1 MNYAPIAIFVYKRPD
16 HTRQTIEA
24 LIHCPEFAQSPL
36 YVFSDGAKKPEDQAS
51 INETRAVVRSI
62 VGEKANMI
70 EAVEN
75 QGLANS
81 IIAGVSKLL
90 NEYDQVIVLE
100 DDLIVSPGFLR
111 YMNAALEMYKNEPL
125 VMNISGYMYPV
136 PKFAERTEAMFLPFI
151 SSWGW
156 ATWRRSWEYFDP
168 QAGGWEIL
176 QSDKETRSRFDLN
189 DSFDYSDMLEK
200 QMAGKLDSW
209 AIRWYWSVFK
219 NHGLTLF
226 PPVSHVKNIGFDGS
240 GSHGS
245 LSARLLYKSDNKCVS
260 AETDLPATIVVDSAD
275 FKTVQEFRGYR
286 RKGLSVLRNIK
297 NSIVSIFTNSM
308 G

>member
-24 LIHCPEFAQSPL
+24 LIHCPEFVQSPL

-51 INETRAVVRSI
+51 IDETRAVVRSI

-100 DDLIVSPGFLR
+100 DDLIVSPGFLQ
-111 YMNAALEMYKNEPL
+111 YMNAALEVYKNEPL
-125 VMNISGYMYPV
+125 VMNISGYMYPI

-168 QAGGWEIL
+168 QATGWEVL
-176 QSDKETRSRFDLN
+176 QADKETRSRFDLN

-200 QMAGKLDSW
+200 QMTGKLDSW

-226 PPVSHVKNIGFDGS
+226 PPVSHVRNIGFDGS

-245 LSARLLYKSDNKCVS
+245 FSARLLYKSSNKWIT
-260 AETDLPATIVVDSAD
+260 AQTYLPTIVSVNPAD
-275 FKTVQEFRGYR
+275 FKTVQDFRGYR
-286 RKGLSVLRNIK
+286 RKGLSFLRNIK
-297 NSIVSIFTNSM
+297 NRIISI
-308 G
+308 GK

>member
-24 LIHCPEFAQSPL
+24 LIQCPEFAQSPL
-36 YVFSDGAKKPEDQAS
+36 YVFSDGAKKPEDQAV
-51 INETRAVVRSI
+51 IDETRAVVRSI

-70 EAVEN
+70 EAVQN

-90 NEYDQVIVLE
+90 NEYDRVIVLE
-100 DDLIVSPGFLR
+100 DDLIVSPGFLQ

-136 PKFAERTEAMFLPFI
+136 PKFAKRTEAMFLPFI

-156 ATWRRSWEYFDP
+156 ATWRRSWECFDS
-168 QAGGWEIL
+168 QARGWEVL

-226 PPVSHVKNIGFDGS
+226 PPVSHVENIGFDGS

-245 LSARLLYKSDNKCVS
+245 LSARLLYKSSNKLITAQTHLPRIVS
-260 AETDLPATIVVDSAD
+260 VNSTD
-275 FKTVQEFRGYR
+275 FKTVQDFRGYR
-286 RKGLSVLRNIK
+286 RKGLSFLRNIK
-297 NSIVSIFTNSM
+297 NRIISI
-308 G
+308 GK